1 MNKKKIN
8 SFSQLKDIKFFNLRE
23 DKNIDS
29 SCDED
34 FISQDIEL
42 HFSKKNRAGKIVTI
56 IKGFCGSDKQIKDFE
71 KKLKKKFSVGGSLKG
86 EDIILQGNIRDKVFN
101 HLTSLGH
108 SVKLVG
114 G

>member
-1 MNKKKIN
+1 ME
-8 SFSQLKDIKFFNLRE
+8 QM
-23 DKNIDS
+23 
-29 SCDED
+29 
-34 FISQDIEL
+34 
-42 HFSKKNRAGKIVTI
+42 SKSRIL
-56 IKGFCGSDKQIKDFE
+56 

>member
-8 SFSQLKDIKFFNLRE
+8 SFSQLKDIKFLNLRE
-23 DKNIDS
+23 DKNIDF
-29 SCDED
+29 SCDDD
-34 FISQDIEL
+34 FIYQDLEL

-56 IKGFCGSDKQIKDFE
+56 VKGFYGTDEQIKDFE

-86 EDIILQGNIRDKVFN
+86 EDIILQGNIREKVFN
-101 HLTSLGH
+101 HLISLGH

>member
-8 SFSQLKDIKFFNLRE
+8 SFSQLKDIKFLNLRE
-23 DKNIDS
+23 DKNIDFS
-29 SCDED
+29 SDDD
-34 FISQDIEL
+34 FIYQDLEL
-42 HFSKKNRAGKIVTI
+42 HFSKKNRSGKIVTI
-56 IKGFCGSDKQIKDFE
+56 IKGFYGTDEQIKDFE

>member
-8 SFSQLKDIKFFNLRE
+8 SFSQLKDIKFLNLRE
-23 DKNIDS
+23 DKTIDF
-29 SCDED
+29 SCDDD
-34 FISQDIEL
+34 FIYQDLEL
-42 HFSKKNRAGKIVTI
+42 HFSKKNRPGKIVTI
-56 IKGFCGSDKQIKDFE
+56 VKGFYGTDEQFKDFE

>member
-1 MNKKKIN
+1 MQKKLN
-8 SFSQLKDIKFFNLRE
+8 SLEDLSKIKFESLEPYRE
-23 DKNIDS
+23 ITQK
-29 SCDED
+29 EK
-34 FISQDIEL
+34 SQFTAQEL
-42 HFSKKNRAGKIVTI
+42 EAHFSNKGRGGKVVTI
-56 IKGFCGSDKQIKDFE
+56 IKGFYGTDKQIKDFE

-86 EDIILQGNIRDKVFN
+86 EDIILQGNIREKVFN